1 MTDLNLAYSNNDDI
15 DEDFITSPQIKEK
28 EKDNRDLIYQQQIQ
42 QSQQQAPQQ
51 AQQQQKQILPPPQ
64 LRMRNNTENFSN
76 QQQYYNRYPEYSF
89 WDRMIMSKREVLKL
103 FILSIV
109 IILGTSLEKIGYH
122 YISTYIS
129 SNDLTTFQELM
140 VRLAFPIVVFIIL
153 WIIKSL

>member
-1 MTDLNLAYSNNDDI
+1 M
-15 DEDFITSPQIKEK
+15 
-28 EKDNRDLIYQQQIQ
+28 Q
-42 QSQQQAPQQ
+42 QSQQQAP
-51 AQQQQKQILPPPQ
+51 QQKQILPPPQ
-64 LRMRNNTENFSN
+64 LRVRNNAEGFSN

-109 IILGTSLEKIGYH
+109 IILGISLEKIGYH

-140 VRLAFPIVVFIIL
+140 VRLAFPIVVFILL